1 MVDTPRRCPAITKG
15 GEPCRITPPEGFTY
29 CVWHDP
35 QRQAEAAERRRR
47 GGYNHSREVRAKRLL
62 DAGLD
67 SLGDYGKLMG
77 DAILK
82 TLNGKLDPAILSAVS
97 TAVRVV
103 KDLSIMTEYGE
114 EVVILR
120 EEVARQRVEI
130 QHLRQ
135 ERSA

>member
-1 MVDTPRRCPAITKG
+1 MVDAPRRCPAITKG
-15 GEPCRITPPEGFTY
+15 GEQCRITPPAGFTY

-35 QRQAEAAERRRR
+35 ERQQEAAEKRRQ
-47 GGYNHSREVRAKRLL
+47 GGYNSSREARAKRLL

-77 DAILK
+77 DTILK
-82 TLNGKLDPAILSAVS
+82 TLNKKLDPNVLSAVS

-114 EVVILR
+114 EIVSLR
-120 EEVARQRVEI
+120 EEVARQSVEI
-130 QHLRQ
+130 KQLRE
-135 ERSA
+135 ERPA

>member
-15 GEPCRITPPEGFTY
+15 GEPCRITPAAGFTY

-35 QRQAEAAERRRR
+35 QRQQEAAEKRRL
-47 GGYNHSREVRAKRLL
+47 GGYNHSRDARAKRLL
-62 DAGLD
+62 ASGLD
-67 SLGDYGKLMG
+67 SLGDYGSLMG
-77 DAILK
+77 DCILK
-82 TLNGKLDPAILSAVS
+82 TLNGKLDPGILSAVS

-114 EVVILR
+114 EIVSLR

-130 QHLRQ
+130 QHLRA
-135 ERSA
+135 ERAS